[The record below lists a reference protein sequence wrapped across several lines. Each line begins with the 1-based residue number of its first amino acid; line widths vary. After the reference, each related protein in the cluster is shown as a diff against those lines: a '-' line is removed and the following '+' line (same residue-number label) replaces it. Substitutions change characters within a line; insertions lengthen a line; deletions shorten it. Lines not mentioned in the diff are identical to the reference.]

1 MIWTRKRHAKLI
13 PGPGLRRGAIVIRH
27 KVIPAAT
34 GATCANTGVLGPRS
48 GTFCSARPDF
58 LRRLRHR
65 TKYMVRRASLKS
77 AKKKAVSLAR
87 TIRARSLKGGSSVE
101 SLILEK
107 LPSKDL
113 EGDFQVSIWAHG

>member
-1 MIWTRKRHAKLI
+1 MGAQKKQMYSARARHIYYRDI
-13 PGPGLRRGAIVIRH
+13 PERMTTP
-27 KVIPAAT
+27 IPVVRMTVVAA
-34 GATCANTGVLGPRS
+34 VPRFRS
-48 GTFCSARPDF
+48 GQKMSS
-58 LRRLRHR
+58 
-65 TKYMVRRASLKS
+65 RRASLKS

-87 TIRARSLKGGSSVE
+87 TLRARSLKEGSSVE